1 MLLSKTVHSVLK
13 DFPPLSRETRERT
26 ESHLHDLPD
35 LHDLPVLPPL
45 RETESRPKR
54 ELDVKLKYTARLK
67 QALYQSVRQH
77 AGHCTVLYCT
87 VLYCTVLY
95 CTVSMFPF
103 YLLILF
109 LWKLIKEILMF

>member
-26 ESHLHDLPD
+26 ESDLPDLPVLPD

-87 VLYCTVLY
+87 VPCLECKSDLYR
-95 CTVSMFPF
+95 
-103 YLLILF
+103 
-109 LWKLIKEILMF
+109 EH